1 MNEDRKSVHDV
12 EVRALLNKFE
22 YESVMKK
29 LGVANFKGEV
39 NITDVYFCPNNVVSF
54 DEIRMDKVGSYS
66 LRLRKQ
72 IENGSDENTINT
84 KIITQKGD
92 HNSWEE
98 RETSIGSIDKL
109 ENILQAIGFKPF
121 CRINKI
127 RRIYGFENVEVMM
140 EDIKDFG
147 FGMEIEIL
155 TDKDKTES
163 SKAKIFDIMEK
174 LGINESNILPKSIT
188 KIIMRKQSKF

>member
-1 MNEDRKSVHDV
+1 MNENRKSVQEV

-22 YESVMKK
+22 YESIMKK
-29 LGVANFKGEV
+29 LEAVDFNEEV
-39 NITDVYFCPNNVVSF
+39 NITDVYFCPNNVASF
-54 DEIRMDKVGSYS
+54 DEISMDKVDSYS

-72 IENGSDENTINT
+72 IKNGSNKNTINT

-98 RETSIGSIDKL
+98 CETSVGSIDKL

-127 RRIYGFENVEVMM
+127 RRIYEFENVEVMM

-147 FGMEIEIL
+147 FGIEIEIL

-163 SKAKIFDIMEK
+163 SKAKIFTIMKK
-174 LGINESNILPKSIT
+174 LGINKSNIVPKSIT
-188 KIIMRKQSKF
+188 KIIMKKQSKF